1 MQYGDYLT
9 QIKLNDE
16 FVEFGAL
23 DLGYLGA
30 ERWAREYPA
39 AARAAREVR
48 AEEVNETADY
58 LERTLG
64 AVLRYHPGED
74 TVPIIISQDGN
85 DAKVVGV
92 VDAFRAQFAA
102 KHPRVRFHHIHRPQE
117 GNLRGGGRQDGY
129 QKLAQHFGWAFRRLW
144 EDPALTPRAARVIV
158 LEEDLEV
165 APDFFELFG
174 ALAPLLDTDP
184 TLLAASA
191 WNDNGQRAHV
201 AEPAALLRSDFFP
214 GLGWM
219 ATAAVLRDELLPKWP
234 KGYWDDWLREPAQRR
249 GRHTLRPEI
258 CRTFHFGIKGTSNMQ
273 YGDYLTQIKLNDE
286 FVEFGALDLGY
297 LGAERWAR
305 EYPAAARAAREVR
318 AEEVKRNQISKGPV
332 RVKFNGIQDFA
343 RKAKMLGIMDNEKAG
358 VPRTAYKNIVE
369 FWHNGIKVYVS
380 DI

>member
-1 MQYGDYLT
+1 
-9 QIKLNDE
+9 
-16 FVEFGAL
+16 
-23 DLGYLGA
+23 
-30 ERWAREYPA
+30 
-39 AARAAREVR
+39 
-48 AEEVNETADY
+48 
-58 LERTLG
+58 
-64 AVLRYHPGED
+64 
-74 TVPIIISQDGN
+74 
-85 DAKVVGV
+85 
-92 VDAFRAQFAA
+92 
-102 KHPRVRFHHIHRPQE
+102 
-117 GNLRGGGRQDGY
+117 
-129 QKLAQHFGWAFRRLW
+129 
-144 EDPALTPRAARVIV
+144 
-158 LEEDLEV
+158 
-165 APDFFELFG
+165 
-174 ALAPLLDTDP
+174 
-184 TLLAASA
+184 
-191 WNDNGQRAHV
+191 
-201 AEPAALLRSDFFP
+201 
-214 GLGWM
+214 M

-286 FVEFGALDLGY
+286 FVAFGALDLGY

-318 AEEVKRNQISKGPV
+318 TEEVKRNQISKGPV